1 VKLKAMDPSQIS
13 MISFSMPKKMFRE
26 YAAGEHRRIGLD
38 VGKLSKMLARGASG
52 ESVEMGVEEGRLI
65 LTFKG
70 GKKKRTFRLPLLDLG
85 EGLEREPKIEY
96 KNSVVI
102 NADALREV
110 LKDAKLVSTHITLI
124 ADEKKFRVEIKGDD
138 GEISEE
144 FEKDGVA
151 LKELK
156 VGTPAKAT
164 YPLSYMEDMIKAA
177 KSETEITLY
186 LENDRPLKMEYAVA
200 GAEAK
205 YYLAPRIES
214 A

>member
-1 VKLKAMDPSQIS
+1 MKLLDKPDKLGDYQIYKDGRLLYNTTV
-13 MISFSMPKKMFRE
+13 ISISRE
-26 YAAGEHRRIGLD
+26 NCVIKVLWGEVTI
-38 VGKLSKMLARGASG
+38 
-52 ESVEMGVEEGRLI
+52 EYGVEEGRLI

-156 VGTPAKAT
+156 VGAPAKAT

-177 KSETEITLY
+177 KSETDITIY